1 MYPWEQIDPDNDTT
15 LSLIHECVKREHGV
29 AITTPANLTIRDSET
44 FAFCRAINKMEKVP
58 GNLKSFH
65 KKVTL
70 REEMLPLAGFDV
82 IILRSNPPLDMIMLN
97 FLDSVKDD
105 VFIMNDV
112 DEFVVPIISY
122 IQQHLAMHIVTSFL
136 TRTFQK
142 TRTI

>member
-1 MYPWEQIDPDNDTT
+1 MNVCYIMYPWEQIDPDNDTT

-122 IQQHLAMHIVTSFL
+122 IQQLLKIIPVILFHVRM
-136 TRTFQK
+136 
-142 TRTI
+142 